1 MGENVRRMAGAVVD
15 QIASLVYPPRCAV
28 CDRVLQVGQSMHC
41 PGCLEHLRP
50 VKAPLCGKCGKPL
63 AEETTYCTDCA
74 QKQTKFLYGYGM
86 FVYDQALQTSIL
98 RFKYHGRRE
107 YAAFYAFQM
116 YQKYGS
122 WLAANQIQ
130 ALVPVPVHKN
140 RFRKRGYNQAALLA
154 RELGRLADIPVRED
168 LVLRCRDTLPQK
180 QMGGAMNRLANL
192 REAFCPGEI
201 RAGHTGLQRVVLIDD
216 IYTTGS
222 TIEACAQVLCALKI
236 PAVFF
241 LTIGIGE

>member
-1 MGENVRRMAGAVVD
+1 MGENMRQVAGAVVD

-28 CDRVLQVGQSMHC
+28 CDRVLRVGQFMHC
-41 PGCLEHLRP
+41 PGCLGHLRP
-50 VKAPLCGKCGKPL
+50 VKEPLCCKCGKPL
-63 AEETTYCTDCA
+63 AEEALYCTDCA
-74 QKQTKFLYGYGM
+74 QKQTTFLYGYGM
-86 FVYDQALQTSIL
+86 FVYDRALQTSIL

-154 RELGRLADIPVRED
+154 RELGRLTGIPVRED

-180 QMGGAMNRLANL
+180 QMGGAVNRLANL